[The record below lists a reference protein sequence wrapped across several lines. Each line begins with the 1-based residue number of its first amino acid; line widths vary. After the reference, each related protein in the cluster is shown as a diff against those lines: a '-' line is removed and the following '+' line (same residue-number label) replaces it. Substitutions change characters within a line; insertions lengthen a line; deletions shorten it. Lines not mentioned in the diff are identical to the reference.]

1 MADEKD
7 LKDQQDITAE
17 KEKQVKKT
25 KEQTA
30 ETDKLTKAAESFLG
44 LNKQT
49 TAELEAQHQR
59 YLTLGDSM
67 DAQIL
72 QQQSLLEYEKS
83 RIKDLEK
90 EVALGGEEG
99 ALALEKLKVAKA
111 NLAVQEE
118 TLLKL
123 TNSTEAIKEG
133 IEAAKGLGKAMGG
146 VLGAYGKHS
155 VLNTDNL
162 KNVAK
167 AFQGGAAGAIEFA
180 KSLGWSLVTSF
191 VNSLIQLAI
200 QVDEAESAF
209 KRTAG
214 ASDKMAKQMTANYEA
229 TRLYGVELK
238 EMSAAMTALKSTYT
252 DFTMLNSAAQD
263 EIAKT
268 GALLAEVGIKNED
281 FAKSMQTSTKAFGL
295 TGPAAAAAGRD
306 IADFANVI
314 GVIPSE
320 LGADFAAMGDGL
332 AKMGSEGIRAFKDLA
347 IVSKTTGLEMKKI
360 LAITDKFDTFE
371 GAAEQAGKLNA
382 ALGGNFVNAMDL
394 MMATDPAERFG
405 MIRDSILDTGL
416 TFDNMSYYQRKFY
429 TDALGL
435 SDVSDLAAVLSG
447 DMSNLEGATQKS
459 SDEYKE
465 LAKRTKDIQS
475 MTEQF
480 KTLMADLIPV
490 MSDVVKELQAWTKE
504 IAGNPK
510 KMKDIQDGLRAFA
523 DAMVTIGKV
532 IISATEYWY
541 LFVGAWIVWKAL
553 NVSGAIGETTGKL
566 IDFAKG
572 LFTTTEATEALNDA
586 SEESESASESLAE
599 GIKNVGEAATDSWKG
614 ILALGGAILLIGA
627 GIAIAAVGLS
637 YLVTAFADVGDN
649 APWAALGI
657 FLVLAAV
664 VAMVYILAT
673 MAPAGAAAAAGLM
686 PLGFAILMIGA
697 GVAIAALGIGEMAKG
712 LAVMFKAIELE
723 KMIGFAVFIGTLA
736 YLSPGLVIA
745 AIALSILTTA
755 MFGLALAL
763 ALAPTDVLENYATF
777 FSSLAEFE
785 VSKLAKIALGFGKIN
800 DEIEKLPT
808 TKAIALTAT
817 MGAAALAGATA
828 GTKATAAAV
837 RGAVEGGP
845 AHDRGGA
852 RGEVNVNVEGIVMMD
867 GKKVGKFVD
876 ERFGKLAGNA
886 MAARG
891 V

>member
-1 MADEKD
+1 MAKPTKEELEYINKLEKEG
-7 LKDQQDITAE
+7 LSTAE
-17 KEKQVKKT
+17 AYNKALERRAEFESKSS
-25 KEQTA
+25 EQ
-30 ETDKLTKAAESFLG
+30 L
-44 LNKQT
+44 
-49 TAELEAQHQR
+49 LEQHQR
-59 YLTLGDSM
+59 YMTLGDSM

-72 QQQSLLEYEKS
+72 QQQSLLELEKS
-83 RIKDLEK
+83 KIKDLER
-90 EVALGGEEG
+90 EVALGDENSKE
-99 ALALEKLKVAKA
+99 ALEKLKVAQA
-111 NLAVQEE
+111 NLDVQEE
-118 TLLKL
+118 TLAKL
-123 TNSTEAIKEG
+123 TNSTQAIKEG

-146 VLGAYGKHS
+146 ILGAYGKHS
-155 VLNTDNL
+155 VLNVENL

-167 AFQGGAAGAIEFA
+167 AFRGGAAGAIEFA
-180 KSLGWSLVTSF
+180 KSLAVGLITSF

-238 EMSAAMTALKSTYT
+238 EMSATMTELKSTYT
-252 DFTMLNSAAQD
+252 DFTMLNSDAQA

-268 GALLAEVGIKNED
+268 GALLAEVGITNKD

-429 TDALGL
+429 TDSLGL

-447 DMSNLEGATQKS
+447 DMNNLEGATQKS
-459 SDEYKE
+459 SAEYKE

-480 KTLMADLIPV
+480 KTAMADLIPI
-490 MSDVVKELQAWTKE
+490 MSGVVKELQDWVTGLSEADKAD
-504 IAGNPK
+504 I
-510 KMKDIQDGLRAFA
+510 KDSLVTFA
-523 DAMVTIGKV
+523 NALVTVGKV
-532 IISATEYWY
+532 IIAATEYWY
-541 LFVGAWIVWKAL
+541 LFVGAWFVWKAL
-553 NVSGAIGETTGKL
+553 NAAGALGKLGGSIMDLAKKIIFKTTAQQTSNAADATGITTSQSMGRAIGNVGRAATRS
-566 IDFAKG
+566 AKG
-572 LFTTTEATEALNDA
+572 L
-586 SEESESASESLAE
+586 
-599 GIKNVGEAATDSWKG
+599 
-614 ILALGGAILLIGA
+614 LALGASVLMIGA
-627 GIAIAAVGLS
+627 GIAL
-637 YLVTAFADVGDN
+637 
-649 APWAALGI
+649 AALGFAQLALALSELDGPQLI
-657 FLVLAAV
+657 AFTIALVLFGVGLTVLFSTLAALTASGVGPAAV
-664 VAMVYILAT
+664 ALLWGF
-673 MAPAGAAAAAGLM
+673 GAAVLM
-686 PLGFAILMIGA
+686 VGA
-697 GVAIAALGIGEMAKG
+697 GVAIAALGIGQMAKG
-712 LAVMFKAIELE
+712 FAVMFEAIQVDKL
-723 KMIGFAVFIGTLA
+723 FAFTAFVMTLGMMA
-736 YLSPGLVIA
+736 VPLAIA
-745 AIALSILTTA
+745 AVSMGYLTGA

-763 ALAPTDVLENYATF
+763 ALTPTKELENFAVF
-777 FSSLAEFE
+777 FSALAAFE
-785 VSKLAKIALGFGKIN
+785 VTQLSKIAEGIGKIN
-800 DEIEKLPT
+800 DEVEKLPT

-817 MGAAALAGATA
+817 MAAAALVGATA
-828 GTKATAAAV
+828 GTRATAAAV
-837 RGAVEGGP
+837 RGAVEGGGS
-845 AHDRGGA
+845 RGGGA
-852 RGEVNVNVEGIVMMD
+852 PGEVKVKVEGIVMMD

-876 ERFGKLAGNA
+876 DRFGKLASNA
-886 MAARG
+886 MAGRG
-891 V
+891 A

>member
-1 MADEKD
+1 MAKKTRDEIEEAVNKA
-7 LKDQQDITAE
+7 LKEQPELLAD
-17 KEKQVKKT
+17 VKKAIDEVNT
-25 KEQTA
+25 ASAKTTDQLFEQY
-30 ETDKLTKAAESFLG
+30 ETYK
-44 LNKQT
+44 
-49 TAELEAQHQR
+49 
-59 YLTLGDSM
+59 TLGDSA

-72 QQQSLLEYEKS
+72 QQQALLELEKS

-180 KSLGWSLVTSF
+180 KSLGLGLLKSF
-191 VNSLIQLAI
+191 VNSLINLAI

-252 DFTMLNSAAQD
+252 DFTMLNSSAQD

-281 FAKSMQTSTKAFGL
+281 FAKSMQTSTKAFGM

-332 AKMGSEGIRAFKDLA
+332 AKMGDQGVRAFKDLA

-394 MMATDPAERFG
+394 MMATDPTERFN

-447 DMSNLEGATQKS
+447 DMSNLEGTTQKS
-459 SDEYKE
+459 SKEYAN

-490 MSDVVKELQAWTKE
+490 MSDVVKELQDWVRGLSDAEKAD
-504 IAGNPK
+504 I
-510 KMKDIQDGLRAFA
+510 KDSLKAFA
-523 DAMVTIGKV
+523 NALVEVGKFV
-532 IISATEYWY
+532 IMLTEYWY
-541 LFVGAWIVWKAL
+541 LFTAAWITWKAL
-553 NVSGAIGETTGKL
+553 NAAGALGKLGGSIMDLAKKIAFKTTVQEGSNVADKASLTTSQSMGKAIGNVGR
-566 IDFAKG
+566 A
-572 LFTTTEATEALNDA
+572 A
-586 SEESESASESLAE
+586 SRSASGLLALGAAILMVGAGVALAALGVAE
-599 GIKNVGEAATDSWKG
+599 IVKAFGEAGDNAWAAVVG
-614 ILALGGAILLIGA
+614 ILAFGA
-627 GIAIAAVGLS
+627 AIAAIIAV
-637 YLVTAFADVGDN
+637 
-649 APWAALGI
+649 
-657 FLVLAAV
+657 FL
-664 VAMVYILAT
+664 T
-673 MAPAGAAAAAGLM
+673 MAPAAAMAAGPMLALGAAVFL
-686 PLGFAILMIGA
+686 LGA
-697 GVAIAALGIGEMAKG
+697 GVGLAALGVGEMAKG
-712 LAVMFKAIELE
+712 LAVMFEAIELE

-736 YLSPGLVIA
+736 YLSPGLTIA

-755 MFGLALAL
+755 MYGLALAL
-763 ALAPTDVLENYATF
+763 VLAPTKELENYATF

-785 VSKLAKIALGFGKIN
+785 VTQLAKIAEGLGKIN

-817 MGAAALAGATA
+817 MTAAALAGATA

-837 RGAVEGGP
+837 KNAVAGRTAGGG
-845 AHDRGGA
+845 RS
-852 RGEVNVNVEGIVMMD
+852 GEVNVNVEGVVMMD

-876 ERFGKLAGNA
+876 QRFGKLANNA
-886 MAARG
+886 IAGRG
-891 V
+891 A

>member
-90 EVALGGEEG
+90 EVALGGPAGE
-99 ALALEKLKVAKA
+99 AALERLKVAQA

-123 TNSTEAIKEG
+123 TNSTQAIKEG
-133 IEAAKGLGKAMGG
+133 IEAAKGLGDAMGG

-167 AFQGGAAGAIEFA
+167 AFRGGTAGAIEFA
-180 KSLGWSLVTSF
+180 KSLGLGLLKSF
-191 VNSLIQLAI
+191 VNSLINLAI

-252 DFTMLNSAAQD
+252 DFTMLNSSAQD

-480 KTLMADLIPV
+480 KTLMADLVPV
-490 MSDVVKELQAWTKE
+490 MSDVVGELQEWVRGLSDADKAD
-504 IAGNPK
+504 I
-510 KMKDIQDGLRAFA
+510 KDSLRAFA

-541 LFVGAWIVWKAL
+541 LFVSAWIVWKAL
-553 NVSGAIGETTGKL
+553 NAAGALGEMVGK
-566 IDFAKG
+566 IRDFATG
-572 LFTTTEATEALNDA
+572 LFGAAEGQEALNDA

-627 GIAIAAVGLS
+627 GIAMAAVGLS

-673 MAPAGAAAAAGLM
+673 MSAAAMAAAAGLL
-686 PLGFAILMIGA
+686 PLGAAIFLIGA

-763 ALAPTDVLENYATF
+763 ALAPTDVLENYAIF

-785 VSKLAKIALGFGKIN
+785 VTKLAKIALGFGKIN

-817 MGAAALAGATA
+817 MTAAALAGATA

-837 RGAVEGGP
+837 KSAVAGGAPG
-845 AHDRGGA
+845 RGGA
-852 RGEVNVNVEGIVMMD
+852 SGEVNVNVEGVVMMD

-876 ERFGKLAGNA
+876 QRFGKLAGDA
-886 MAARG
+886 MAGRG
-891 V
+891 T